1 MADVIELAEMRK
13 KLRPPP
19 APEPFISSLMRTLAS
34 IDAAYEAK
42 RHLPNG

>member
-19 APEPFISSLMRTLAS
+19 APEPFIAALTRTVMN
-34 IDAAYEAK
+34 IDAVRAAQ
-42 RHLPNG
+42 RNPTDG